1 MSDKHTKQSDA
12 QALATYLIG
21 LALLQ
26 GNQKTHVNR
35 EIMDVIERLQTE
47 LKLNQ

>member
-1 MSDKHTKQSDA
+1 MKEHNDS

-21 LALLQ
+21 LAILQ

-35 EIMDVIERLQTE
+35 EIMTVIERLQNE